1 MQRIYLSG
9 IAGVADHYKI
19 IRYSC
24 VDSEGMTIMALKYEA
39 ARLRMDYPNIGHVY
53 AVDASSSLYRS
64 YMEAIKKGSMEICI
78 SFRYMLLRQGVEVI
92 LAHMRKGKDLV

>member
-1 MQRIYLSG
+1 MKRIYLYG
-9 IAGVADHYKI
+9 IAGVTDHYKVV
-19 IRYSC
+19 RYSC

-64 YMEAIKKGSMEICI
+64 YMEAIRKDSMEVCI
-78 SFRYMLLRQGVEVI
+78 SFRDMLMRQGVEVI
-92 LAHMRKGKDLV
+92 

>member
-1 MQRIYLSG
+1 MKRIYLYG
-9 IAGVADHYKI
+9 IAGAADHYKVV
-19 IRYSC
+19 RYSC

-64 YMEAIKKGSMEICI
+64 YMEVCV
-78 SFRYMLLRQGVEVI
+78 SFRDMLMRQGVEVI
-92 LAHMRKGKDLV
+92 

>member
-1 MQRIYLSG
+1 MKRIYLYG
-9 IAGVADHYKI
+9 IAGVADHYKV

-53 AVDASSSLYRS
+53 AVDASPSLYRS
-64 YMEAIKKGSMEICI
+64 YMDVIRKDSMEVCI
-78 SFRYMLLRQGVEVI
+78 SFRDMLMKKGVEVI
-92 LAHMRKGKDLV
+92 